1 VLKNVRLSIWIPLA
15 LMAAGCAS
23 VPPSSY
29 YTLLPAQSLVA
40 TETSAAPVPSIGYA
54 ISVQRVIVPEQVNRP
69 QIVLAKDN
77 GAGVQLLNQSI
88 WAAPLGDEWRNALS
102 AALTARLGV
111 LDIDLTR
118 APEGL
123 PIWVVN
129 VQVNRFDSLYN
140 QMAVQEAT
148 WRLAQRNAPKATPV
162 RVCRAL
168 VQTPVD
174 DSIPGL
180 VRGHQASLKSI
191 AALIAAQIAGQ
202 ALPTEPGVDFKGC
215 V

>member
-1 VLKNVRLSIWIPLA
+1 MLKNVRLSIWIPLA

-29 YTLLPAQSLVA
+29 YTLLPAQSIVA

-77 GAGVQLLNQSI
+77 GAGVQLLNQSL

-123 PIWVVN
+123 PIW
-129 VQVNRFDSLYN
+129 LL
-140 QMAVQEAT
+140 M
-148 WRLAQRNAPKATPV
+148 
-162 RVCRAL
+162 C
-168 VQTPVD
+168 
-174 DSIPGL
+174 
-180 VRGHQASLKSI
+180 KSI
-191 AALIAAQIAGQ
+191 VSIRCTTRWRSRKRRGGCRSAMRPRRRPCVFAGPWCKHRSTIAY
-202 ALPTEPGVDFKGC
+202 PGWSGAIRPV
-215 V
+215 